1 MPSHKLVTHETAEGP
16 RAGIIVDDEMIFDLA
31 QVTGQLGDASLV
43 AFYAN
48 WETAEARL
56 AAALDKGLRTEARPL
71 STVKLLAPLLYPG
84 AIYCA
89 GANYRDHA
97 AEMNARQGRPPEPDP
112 HTLGL
117 KAWHFIKASRS
128 VTHPHATVSLPRASK
143 SVDWEVE
150 LAAVIG

>member
-16 RAGIIVDDEMIFDLA
+16 RAGVIVDDKMIFDLA
-31 QVTGQLGDASLV
+31 EVTGQLGDASLV
-43 AFYAN
+43 AFYAD

-56 AAALDKGLRTEARPL
+56 AAALDKGPRTEAQPL

-97 AEMNARQGRPPEPDP
+97 AEMNARQGRPPDPDP

-128 VTHPHATVSLPRASK
+128 PLPAP
-143 SVDWEVE
+143 
-150 LAAVIG
+150 I